1 MYYQNPYWY
10 WTDAVDDKWIK
21 KIHTLVKK
29 KNLKSALVGTELR
42 EDENIRK
49 SKIAFIEE
57 EWVSN
62 KLKPFID
69 TANKSANW
77 NFEWFRMEAIQY
89 TEYGLNEFYNY
100 HLDSHV
106 VPTKNNRQR
115 KVSVVVSL
123 NNSSEYEGGQFKMM
137 LDPNRVIE
145 VKELKRKGTVIVFP
159 SNIWHK
165 VEPITKG
172 KRYSLVG
179 WCEGFDFK

>member
-1 MYYQNPYWY
+1 
-10 WTDAVDDKWIK
+10 
-21 KIHTLVKK
+21 
-29 KNLKSALVGTELR
+29 
-42 EDENIRK
+42 
-49 SKIAFIEE
+49 
-57 EWVSN
+57 
-62 KLKPFID
+62 
-69 TANKSANW
+69 
-77 NFEWFRMEAIQY
+77 MEAIQY